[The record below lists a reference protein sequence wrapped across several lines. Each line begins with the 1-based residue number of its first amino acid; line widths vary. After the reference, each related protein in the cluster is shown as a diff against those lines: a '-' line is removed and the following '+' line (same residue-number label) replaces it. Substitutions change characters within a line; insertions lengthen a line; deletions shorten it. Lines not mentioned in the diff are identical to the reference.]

1 MSSLKAQV
9 IGHHS
14 LFNAWSQLQDQ
25 NSLEGTFLFVGP
37 SGIGKIKSIYAMI
50 QQTLCEKNQS
60 EACGQ
65 CGACLRVSQKQHE
78 SVFHIQAEGAMI
90 KVDQAHEVLHF
101 CQLKSL
107 SKKRFIII
115 EEAEKLGAASANI
128 LLKTLE
134 EPPASTIFILTA
146 ASTTSVLSTIRS
158 RAKVFKFSPLS
169 IADMKEKQVGPE
181 WAILASQ
188 GRMDRLIELTE
199 NQNIEFRKNWAQ
211 FLNQLIMSED
221 FLIQDSWRELVKNRE
236 DLKLGLNFMMSLI
249 RDAVF
254 FQQGEKDVLMN
265 MDLRD
270 ELKKISQIPS
280 DRLDFVF
287 TKLLELQKHQSFNK
301 EAVLSFE
308 SLYIGL
314 K

>member
-1 MSSLKAQV
+1 MSTLKNTV
-9 IGHHS
+9 IGHQT
-14 LFNAWSQLQDQ
+14 LFQAWTQLQEK
-25 NSLEGTFLFVGP
+25 NSLEGSFLFVGP
-37 SGIGKIKSIYAMI
+37 SGIGKIKATYAMI
-50 QQTLCEKNQS
+50 QQTLCEKNKS

-65 CGACLRVSQKQHE
+65 CGSCLRVSQKQHE
-78 SVFHIQAEGAMI
+78 SVFHVKAEGAMI

-115 EEAEKLGAASANI
+115 EDAEKLGAATANI

-134 EPPASTIFILTA
+134 EPPTGTLFILTA

-158 RAKVFKFSPLS
+158 RAQVFKFNPLS
-169 IADMKEKQVGPE
+169 IEDMKEKQVGPE

-188 GRMDRLIELTE
+188 GRMDRLTELTE

-211 FLNQLIMSED
+211 FLYQIIVSDD
-221 FLIQDSWRELVKNRE
+221 FLTQDTWKELIKSRE
-236 DLKLGLNFMMSLI
+236 DLKLGLTFMMSLI
-249 RDAVF
+249 RDAIF

-270 ELKKISQIPS
+270 ELKKLSHLPLDKLDQIF
-280 DRLDFVF
+280 L
-287 TKLLELQKHQSFNK
+287 KLLELQKHQSFNK

-314 K
+314 R